1 MDCERARELIADY
14 LVGALDEEARQALEA
29 HVAGCAGCRAELE
42 AWRREDEA
50 IRAGLRWAEPQPDF
64 ALRVVVA
71 ARRRRP
77 WWIAAAAAVAACV
90 AFWLLRPAE
99 SPPSHP
105 QTVPAATLA
114 AGGLLDFF
122 GRPAASLRPGR
133 GYVAAVNTAV
143 ETPSGSY
150 YLLPRGTEFI
160 PGCEAKTELCVYS
173 GGLLGQVE
181 AGEGN
186 VAVEVAPWAGGA
198 VVRTACSQF
207 YCVGAS
213 PERLLRSAELPEEG
227 EVRVHVYSGSLVLKV
242 GGQQLTLTAGDSA
255 IVSGGVSAG
264 VTRKLLARAEQ
275 LRQAVSDET
284 LARRRL
290 YRRLVEWYGRRLGQL
305 RAATRRDPLW
315 PERVALVS
323 QLLRAHARTLEAIQS
338 HPALRELEAVEKEL
352 RRHEALECEA
362 LEAFGSVA
370 LALGE

>member
-1 MDCERARELIADY
+1 MDCEKARGQIADY

-99 SPPSHP
+99 SPPT
-105 QTVPAATLA
+105 QRQAIPAATLA
-114 AGGLLDFF
+114 AGELLDFF
-122 GRPAASLRPGR
+122 GRPVPSLRPGR
-133 GYVAAVNTAV
+133 SYVAAVNTAV

-181 AGEGN
+181 AGRCGGPHRLLTVLLRGSIARAP
-186 VAVEVAPWAGGA
+186 VAKR
-198 VVRTACSQF
+198 RTARRRG
-207 YCVGAS
+207 GAS
-213 PERLLRSAELPEEG
+213 PRLRRLARPERRRTTADPDRRGLCD
-227 EVRVHVYSGSLVLKV
+227 SLGRGV
-242 GGQQLTLTAGDSA
+242 GGGDAPVAGPRPATSPGGERRNPRPTA
-255 IVSGGVSAG
+255 
-264 VTRKLLARAEQ
+264 
-275 LRQAVSDET
+275 
-284 LARRRL
+284 RRL